1 MCYRMAFSVIVQL
14 LLGFWFYLLALDHRV
29 NIFAKYA
36 IMSTNYC
43 QIIQAVYMSF
53 CLIHVST

>member
-1 MCYRMAFSVIVQL
+1 MAFSVIVQL